1 MSSTTTGTPTPGTS
15 TTDASPSSSSSL
27 PPNSS
32 GQLSNG
38 TNYFFGFLIA
48 FIAFLFV
55 FLSLG
60 LLARRRRMRLMADF
74 LLYGPDSDDSHLPN
88 ITQTEPSMWQP
99 TYEEAKGKQ
108 WSAIMPLS
116 TSLVWRDVVDEKAAE
131 EMPHA
136 PRRRNPFVPYLGLS
150 PPRTLPPTIKVPEAM
165 DIAVMINMP
174 QAPEALEEDG
184 ILEYQI
190 GMLQVP
196 WKDESL
202 LLQPT

>member
-1 MSSTTTGTPTPGTS
+1 MECNHG
-15 TTDASPSSSSSL
+15 AS
-27 PPNSS
+27 
-32 GQLSNG
+32 
-38 TNYFFGFLIA
+38 
-48 FIAFLFV
+48 
-55 FLSLG
+55 
-60 LLARRRRMRLMADF
+60 LAGCVAATRRLTAP
-74 LLYGPDSDDSHLPN
+74 Y
-88 ITQTEPSMWQP
+88 Q
-99 TYEEAKGKQ
+99 
-108 WSAIMPLS
+108 PLS
-116 TSLVWRDVVDEKAAE
+116 TSLVWRDVVDEKAPE

-202 LLQPT
+202 LPKPT